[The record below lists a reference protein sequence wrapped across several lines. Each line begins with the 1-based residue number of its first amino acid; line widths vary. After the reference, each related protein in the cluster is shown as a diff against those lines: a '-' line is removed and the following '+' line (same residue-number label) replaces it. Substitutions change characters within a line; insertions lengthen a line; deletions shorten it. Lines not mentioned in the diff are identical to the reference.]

1 MVEFVAIFFS
11 YLLGSFPT
19 ALVVSRRMYGVDIR
33 TLGDGNMGA
42 RNTFR
47 TLGMV
52 PGLIVALGDGIKG
65 MMAVLFT
72 QRLGLDPLWQCAAG
86 GAAIAGHD
94 FPIFAG
100 FRGGQGF
107 AVTMGSLFVLFPEQ
121 AAPGLLLYAMLYLVT
136 RNSDVSAGTG
146 CAAMLW
152 LLWFNDRPVVF
163 MVYMVT
169 VLLFIPVKKA
179 LDAHRIQPV
188 ETLQHRHIHR

>member
-1 MVEFVAIFFS
+1 MVELVAIFFS

-19 ALVVSRRMYGVDIR
+19 ALVVSRRMVGVDIR

-47 TLGMV
+47 TLGML
-52 PGLIVALGDGIKG
+52 PGTIVALGDSLKGII
-65 MMAVLFT
+65 AVLFA

-94 FPIFAG
+94 FPIFAD
-100 FRGGQGF
+100 FKGGQGF
-107 AVTMGSLFVLFPEQ
+107 AVTMGTLFVLFPEQ
-121 AAPGLLLYAMLYLVT
+121 AAPGLLLYGMLYLVT
-136 RNSDVSAGTG
+136 RNSDLGAGTG

-152 LLWFNDRPVVF
+152 LLWRTGQPVVF

-169 VLLFIPVKKA
+169 ALLFIPVKKA
-179 LDAHRIQPV
+179 LDAHRIQSV
-188 ETLQHRHIHR
+188 ETLQHRHNHP

>member
-1 MVEFVAIFFS
+1 
-11 YLLGSFPT
+11 
-19 ALVVSRRMYGVDIR
+19 
-33 TLGDGNMGA
+33 
-42 RNTFR
+42 
-47 TLGMV
+47 V
-52 PGLIVALGDGIKG
+52 PGMIVALGDGIKG
-65 MMAVLFT
+65 MMAVLFA
-72 QRLGLDPLWQCAAG
+72 QRLGLDPIWQCAAG

-107 AVTMGSLFVLFPEQ
+107 AVTMGTLFVLFPEQ

-136 RNSDVSAGTG
+136 RNSDISAGTG

-152 LLWFNDRPVVF
+152 LLWFTDQPVVF

-169 VLLFIPVKKA
+169 VLLFIPFKKA